1 MWCTVCVRPSRA
13 LCEWTVRGKHKQL
26 SRMEPTHARSPFFQ
40 RRSYFG
46 HVHAFTILLYVYVI
60 EICACFPLQDRQ
72 CTVSVKSRVS
82 LCGSDLVCMANLR
95 ILGSFFCLSIHAR
108 LGIHFARKKH
118 SQLTTHPVTLA
129 AWSSDA
135 ELQIPK
141 PDAVTSR

>member
-129 AWSSDA
+129 AWSLDA